1 MDGASLSAH
10 SMDRRNQTTVIFA
23 CPNCG
28 LAHEVTQEHVP
39 AKMSGD
45 LIAPTAEPQSILGM
59 AFLIIPTG
67 RRSKLSP

>member
-1 MDGASLSAH
+1 
-10 SMDRRNQTTVIFA
+10 
-23 CPNCG
+23 
-28 LAHEVTQEHVP
+28 
-39 AKMSGD
+39 MSGD